1 MNELE
6 DNYQMAGFGGSL
18 ALGKRPALVLVDL
31 ARAYIDSSSPLYLGD
46 ERAFLANIELVAA
59 ARDAGIPV
67 IFTRV
72 EYMPGGR
79 DGGLFYKKVSA
90 LSLFQKGEP
99 MAEFDPRL
107 RPEAEDIIVTKQ
119 YPSAFSGTSLTAT
132 LTAMGVDSCIVSGFS
147 TSGCVRASALDALQ
161 NGFVPIVVSDA
172 CGDRDP
178 AVQKANLFDLG
189 AKYAEVVSLAAA
201 KTYLASI

>member
-6 DNYQMAGFGGSL
+6 NNYQTAGFCGSL
-18 ALGKRPALVLVDL
+18 ELGNRPALVLIDL

-46 ERAFLANIELVAA
+46 ESAFLANIELTKA

-72 EYMPGGR
+72 EYMSGGG
-79 DGGLFYKKVSA
+79 DGGLFYKKVAA

-99 MAEFDPRL
+99 MAEFDRRL

-119 YPSAFSGTSLTAT
+119 YPSAFFGTSLAAT
-132 LTAMGVDSCIVSGFS
+132 LTAMGVNSCIISGFS

-178 AVQKANLFDLG
+178 AVQQANLFDLG
-189 AKYAEVVSLAAA
+189 AKYAEVMSLEAA
-201 KTYLASI
+201 KSYLSSI